1 MTLSAQREWERDERD
16 LEILRRI
23 TEEYFTVAQ
32 VMRCY
37 KGLSRTYIA
46 NLISSAL
53 NSDSDTNTKDSA

>member
-1 MTLSAQREWERDERD
+1 MTLSAQRERERDERD

-23 TEEYFTVAQ
+23 TEDNFTVAQ
-32 VMRCY
+32 VMQCY

-53 NSDSDTNTKDSA
+53 NPDPDTNPKEEG

>member
-1 MTLSAQREWERDERD
+1 MTLSAQRERERDERD
-16 LEILRRI
+16 LEILQRI
-23 TEEYFTVAQ
+23 TEDDVTVAQ

-53 NSDSDTNTKDSA
+53 DPDPKEEG

>member
-1 MTLSAQREWERDERD
+1 MTLSAQRERERDERD
-16 LEILRRI
+16 LEILQRI
-23 TEEYFTVAQ
+23 TEDDFTVAQ

-53 NSDSDTNTKDSA
+53 DPDANTNPKEKG

>member
-1 MTLSAQREWERDERD
+1 
-16 LEILRRI
+16 
-23 TEEYFTVAQ
+23 

-53 NSDSDTNTKDSA
+53 NPDPDTNAKEEG